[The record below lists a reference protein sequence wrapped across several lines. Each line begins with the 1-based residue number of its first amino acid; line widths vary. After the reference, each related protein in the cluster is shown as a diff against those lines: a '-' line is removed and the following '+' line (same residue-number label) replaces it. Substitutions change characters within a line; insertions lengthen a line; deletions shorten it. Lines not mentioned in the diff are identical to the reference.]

1 MSRVN
6 ELLLALGLPLLLLV
20 GFTLLLEQQQGRLP
34 GFLEPLA
41 RRSGRLWTIGIGL
54 IIGLNALRYLLGR

>member
-1 MSRVN
+1 MTRVT
-6 ELLLALGLPLLLLV
+6 ELLLSLGLPLLLLV
-20 GFTLLLEQQQGRLP
+20 GFTLLLEQRKGHLP
-34 GFLEPLA
+34 ACLVPLA

>member
-1 MSRVN
+1 MSREH
-6 ELLLALGLPLLLLV
+6 ELLFALGLPLLLLV
-20 GFTLLLEQQQGRLP
+20 GFTLLLERRKGQLP

>member
-1 MSRVN
+1 MSRVS

-20 GFTLLLEQQQGRLP
+20 GFTLLLEQQKGHLP
-34 GFLEPLA
+34 GLLEPLA

-54 IIGLNALRYLLGR
+54 IIGLNAVRYLLGR